1 MVAASSTLSQR
12 AQFILRTFRSAFAAL
27 DDVKSQPE
35 RQAVYDQIARHVQ
48 NASPMSF
55 SALPD
60 PVIAPLIESAPFA
73 RVEPVALLPETHVRR
88 ELADGA
94 GYDLRVGEDGHL
106 RLVFL
111 DVTGDS
117 AMHHFERK
125 PAEVFRDD
133 FSRVLA
139 AMGPVR

>member
-1 MVAASSTLSQR
+1 MSTNLLSQR

-27 DDVKSQPE
+27 DDCKSPQE

-55 SALPD
+55 SSLPD
-60 PVIAPLIESAPFA
+60 PVIAPLIESAPFV
-73 RVEPVALLPETHVRR
+73 RVEPAALLPETHVRR

-94 GYDLRVGEDGHL
+94 GYDLRVDEDGHL

-111 DVTGDS
+111 DVTGDN

-125 PAEVFRDD
+125 SAEAFRDD

-139 AMGPVR
+139 AMGVR